1 MITSALIK
9 QCRREFQDQPKS
21 TQKSRQGNGT
31 VNLFNVGSFPVMEN
45 SYNVYLSG
53 VTKVENT
60 DFTFDLDNGDLR
72 MIATPANGVEVK
84 AQFKYAE
91 WRDQHWNEAI
101 NDVIEGLN
109 SRGFFRQ
116 VVRDPVYLS
125 AGVTSVPGPT
135 NGVDVYELLVAGGNG
150 SISGNYVKPRVNWSY
165 QQDANKIVLGNRPSV
180 GQNAKWSY
188 LRNLRTYAATS
199 ATLDVLDDWV
209 PIIQVGAGAKFYRS
223 LAAKVAKQGNA
234 TIDEG
239 HFSFTNLKTMANDL
253 DKEFEMLAMRKK
265 PTRPAKDFQFND
277 PNGGVA

>member
-1 MITSALIK
+1 MITSALIR

-21 TQKSRQGNGT
+21 TQKARQGNGT
-31 VNLFNVGSFPVMEN
+31 INLFNVGSFPIIEN
-45 SYNVYLSG
+45 SYSVYLSG
-53 VTKVENT
+53 VAKTENV
-60 DFTFDLDNGDLR
+60 DYTFDLDNGDLR
-72 MIATPANGVEVK
+72 MLSTPANGAEVK

-116 VVRDPVYLS
+116 IVREQTTLS
-125 AGVTSVPGPT
+125 AGVQVMSGPT
-135 NGVDVYELLVAGGNG
+135 KAVDIYELLVAPTGQT
-150 SISGNYVKPRVNWSY
+150 SGTYTKPRVNWSY
-165 QQDANKIVLGNRPSV
+165 QQDANKLVLGNKPAV
-180 GQNAKWSY
+180 AQPAKWSY
-188 LRNLRTYAATS
+188 LRNLRTYNATS

-209 PIIQVGAGAKFYRS
+209 PIIQAGAGAKFYRS

-239 HFSFTNLKTMANDL
+239 HFSFTNLRTMANDL

-277 PNGGVA
+277 PNGGSA